1 MEYKNLSDEK
11 LAELSHEGDD
21 TATTVLIDR
30 YRETVRYEIKSL
42 FIKGGDSEDLYQ
54 EGFIGLY
61 NAIKDY
67 NPDKNTTFKTFAR
80 IVIARQLMSAV
91 QKAARKKH
99 DPLNTYLSFSE
110 QEDMDDIEGFFNDR
124 VTQGQ
129 DNPLTKVIDT
139 EAFKEYNDKIIKLL
153 TPLELK
159 VLMLYLQGKKY
170 SEIAMEIKR
179 NVKSVDNSIQ
189 RIRKKL
195 DSYQA

>member
-1 MEYKNLSDEK
+1 MEYKKLSDEK
-11 LAELSHEGDD
+11 LAELSNEGDH
-21 TATTVLIDR
+21 TATAVLIDR
-30 YRETVRYEIKSL
+30 YRETVKYEIKSL
-42 FIKGGDSEDLYQ
+42 FIKGGDAEDLYQ

-61 NAIKDY
+61 NAIRDY
-67 NPDKNTTFKTFAR
+67 KQDKKTTFKTFSR
-80 IVIARQLMSAV
+80 IVIARQLMTAV

-99 DPLNTYLSFSE
+99 DPLNSSISFSDSFDS
-110 QEDMDDIEGFFNDR
+110 EDMESFLGERGGVD
-124 VTQGQ
+124 Q
-129 DNPLTKVIDT
+129 DNPLTKVIDS

-170 SEIAMEIKR
+170 SEIAMEINR

-195 DSYQA
+195 NAY